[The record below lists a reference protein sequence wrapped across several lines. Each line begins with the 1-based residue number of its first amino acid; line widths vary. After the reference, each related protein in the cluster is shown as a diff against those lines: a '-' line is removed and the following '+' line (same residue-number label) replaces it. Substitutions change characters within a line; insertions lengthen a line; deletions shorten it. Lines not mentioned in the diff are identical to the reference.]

1 VTELLAEARALFGSL
16 DTAINAINL
25 LIALVAGG
33 LSYFLVSVRAARQ
46 ALRVE
51 RSQAYMDLE
60 IASIDTF
67 RYRAEYA
74 YAIHWS
80 LTGKNPRRTTENI
93 LREQVDQYFYQCL
106 NLFEVASRFRK
117 AHIIGPEVF
126 ASWVAWFF
134 EVLEVKYFRDQ
145 WDDEY
150 RDNYTL
156 ELQAIFDGGVALW
169 EKLAPDHIIED
180 PDELGRPGKEG
191 DITDTLRKEF
201 YKHVGWVVPCSV
213 IATWIE
219 KPEARPIWDR
229 LRGWRAESAMWFYRK
244 RHNLTGSAYVQ
255 QIAAAEESSI
265 KDRNV
270 DA

>member
-1 VTELLAEARALFGSL
+1 
-16 DTAINAINL
+16 
-25 LIALVAGG
+25 
-33 LSYFLVSVRAARQ
+33 
-46 ALRVE
+46 
-51 RSQAYMDLE
+51 MDLE

-80 LTGKNPRRTTENI
+80 LTDKNPKWTNESI
-93 LREQVDQYFYQCL
+93 LKEQVDQYFNQCL

-117 AHIIGPEVF
+117 SHIISAEVY

-145 WDDEY
+145 WVSEY

-156 ELQAIFDGGVALW
+156 ELQSIFDGGVNLW
-169 EKLAPDHIIED
+169 NNPAGDHVVDD
-180 PDELGRPGKEG
+180 PDVLGRPGVEG
-191 DITDTLRKEF
+191 DLTDALRKEF

-213 IATWIE
+213 IATWVE
-219 KPEARPIWDR
+219 KPRSRSALAAI
-229 LRGWRAESAMWFYRK
+229 LAWRADLALWIYRK
-244 RHNLTGSAYVQ
+244 RHQLGQSFHAQNE
-255 QIAAAEESSI
+255 AEI
-265 KDRNV
+265 GNIDVKGQNV